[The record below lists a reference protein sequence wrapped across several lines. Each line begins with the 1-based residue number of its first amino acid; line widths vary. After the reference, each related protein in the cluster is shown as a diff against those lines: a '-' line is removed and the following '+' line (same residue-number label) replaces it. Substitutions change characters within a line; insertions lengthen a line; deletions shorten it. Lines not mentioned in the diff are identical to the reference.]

1 MVPTLEMLHNHPLC
15 EGLREEEI
23 ARMARHATPVD
34 LPAGAWIY
42 RAGQPIE
49 AVHVLVSGRAKLT
62 VVVPGKAAPLEV
74 ESVPGEVLGVVAL
87 FESGNSLGDMEV
99 VEPARLLSLPREA
112 FLDLLHSIPRL
123 ALHMIRRLA
132 KRTVQIAGVESAQHR
147 ARTVGVFWRGP
158 RGRRLLDMLERELAA
173 RGERVARADL
183 GEGSQGDRWEQLL
196 RSHDRAFLE
205 FDLDRL
211 SGAWMGGAA
220 GCDELLWL
228 VDGEN
233 EPALRHTLASL
244 IGETPGAAAR
254 SHVVWMLPEGLQAA
268 PRWDRA
274 WELNGRRHVILE
286 VAESPERLTR
296 LGRLG
301 LDRLVRQIRGIR
313 LGLSLAGG
321 GARGLAHLGAFRAFE
336 RAGIGFD
343 VMSGTSCGAMVGI
356 TYAAGFT
363 PDSLVA
369 SYKRD
374 LTPPWLFRRLPKGH
388 NWYLVWKYRTG
399 AWDGMLRRYLR
410 DWTLEQLPIPFQA
423 VTVDLI
429 SGREVVH
436 RTGDAA
442 RAILESINLPV
453 ISKPIVRDGMALVDG
468 GVLNNLPA
476 DVLAKEGAQM
486 VVGIDVSSQLR
497 DEFAGNRPGTPTAQ
511 MRSAGPLE
519 TIIRV
524 VETQGRGLGALRA
537 DSMDLTIHPDASA
550 FSFVDFSKSPELADV
565 GEAAA
570 ESAIPRLKEMIA
582 EVERRAA
589 AIGRPASGGGRP

>member
-1 MVPTLEMLHNHPLC
+1 MGPTIEMLRNHPLC
-15 EGLREEEI
+15 EGLQEDEI
-23 ARMARHATPVD
+23 ARVARHATRVD
-34 LPAGAWIY
+34 LPAGACIF
-42 RAGQPIE
+42 RKDQPIE
-49 AVHVLVSGRAKLT
+49 AVHVLVSGRARLT
-62 VVVPGKAAPLEV
+62 VAVPGKAAPLEFD
-74 ESVPGEVLGVVAL
+74 SLPGEVLGAVAL
-87 FESGNSLGDMEV
+87 FESGNSLGDMAV
-99 VEPARLLSLPREA
+99 VEPVRLLSLQREP
-112 FLDLLHSIPRL
+112 FLELLHSIPRL
-123 ALHMIRRLA
+123 SLHMIRRLA
-132 KRTVQIAGVESAQHR
+132 KRTVQIAGVESAPHR
-147 ARTVGVFWRGP
+147 ARTVGVFWRGR

-183 GEGSQGDRWEQLL
+183 GEGRRGESWEQVL

-205 FDLDRL
+205 LDLDRL
-211 SGAWMGGAA
+211 AGTWLGGAA
-220 GCDELLWL
+220 ECDELLWL
-228 VDGEN
+228 VDDEN
-233 EPALRHTLASL
+233 EPALRQSLASL
-244 IGETPGAAAR
+244 IGETPSAAAR
-254 SHVVWMLPEGLQAA
+254 SHVVWMLPEGRQAA
-268 PRWDRA
+268 PPWDRA
-274 WELNGRRHVILE
+274 WDLDGRRHIILE
-286 VAESPERLTR
+286 IAEPPERLTR
-296 LGRLG
+296 LGRFG

-321 GARGLAHLGAFRAFE
+321 GARGMAHLGAFRAFE

-356 TYAAGFT
+356 TYAAGFS
-363 PDSLVA
+363 PDFLIS

-374 LTPPWLFRRLPKGH
+374 LTPPRLFRYLPKGN
-388 NWYLVWKYRTG
+388 NWYLVWNFRTG

-410 DWTLEQLPIPFQA
+410 DWTLERLPIPFHA

-436 RTGDAA
+436 HSGDAV

-453 ISKPIVRDGMALVDG
+453 ISKPLVHDGMALVDG

-476 DVLAKEGAQM
+476 DVLTKAGAHM
-486 VVGIDVSSQLR
+486 VVGIDVSSRLR

-511 MRSAGPLE
+511 MKAAGPLE

-524 VETQGRGLGALRA
+524 LETQGRGLGALRA

-550 FSFVDFSKSPELADV
+550 FSFVDFSKAPELADV

-589 AIGRPASGGGRP
+589 AVATPVSAGGRP